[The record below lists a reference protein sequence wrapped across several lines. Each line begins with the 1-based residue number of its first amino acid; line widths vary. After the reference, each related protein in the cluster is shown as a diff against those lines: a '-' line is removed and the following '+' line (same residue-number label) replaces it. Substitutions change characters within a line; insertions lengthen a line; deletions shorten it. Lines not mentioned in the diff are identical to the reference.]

1 MICNGDDMMENYN
14 KEIANVF
21 ERVFYLEGISAD
33 GNDVLLAGRHVD
45 DYLLVGLL
53 SRLIND
59 GVVDIGISN
68 KISSTDFDYLQRL
81 LHIKERE
88 ENVST

>member
-1 MICNGDDMMENYN
+1 M
-14 KEIANVF
+14 F

-45 DYLLVGLL
+45 DYLLVELL

-59 GVVDIGISN
+59 GVVDVRISN
-68 KISSTDFDYLQRL
+68 KISSTDLDHLQRL
-81 LHIKERE
+81 LHMEKVLGQFATEKW
-88 ENVST
+88 